1 MLSTT
6 DKPNM
11 KLVVGTYGDRDEVLS
26 LAKRIKVM
34 VPGGSQLGD
43 SEAQALAQVSIVT
56 HLNPFIGEIWYIP
69 GRGPMVG
76 IKGARRCGNEQ
87 VEQAGGKDAY
97 WNADL
102 IPCSPEEAGSNE
114 PAKIAAAFKCVI
126 TDSVSTMKYQKILL
140 ETIAALRDAGST
152 DPVGDAKEIVGKRPL
167 WIGYGYATHEE
178 KSKMNKQ
185 ALAMKRAESDAI
197 KRKFDIPFGADVA
210 AGDTAVEAGDWIE
223 AKATDAAPN
232 WEEAPQE
239 WDMPPAKEE
248 KPVQMYKYLDQVI
261 LNTVKKATSFSLEEA
276 AATMR
281 EAFQKKQIGATLTV
295 EEAEQFAK
303 NLVGMK

>member
-1 MLSTT
+1 MATALQPST
-6 DKPNM
+6 
-11 KLVVGTYGDRDEVLS
+11 KLVVGTYGDREEVLS

-34 VPGGSQLGD
+34 VPGGNQLND

-87 VEQAGGKDAY
+87 VEAAGGKDAY

-102 IPCSPEEAGSNE
+102 IPCSPEDAGANE
-114 PAKIAAAFKCVI
+114 PAKVAASYKCVI
-126 TDSVSTMKYQKILL
+126 ADSVSTMKYQKLLL
-140 ETIAALRDAGST
+140 ETITLLRDVGSP
-152 DPVGDAKEIVGKRPL
+152 DPVGEAKEIVGKRPQ
-167 WIGYGYATHEE
+167 WIGYGYSTHEE

-197 KRKFDIPFGADVA
+197 KRKFDIPFGAEVA

-223 AKATDAAPN
+223 AKAIDTPN
-232 WEEAPQE
+232 WQESPEE
-239 WDMPPAKEE
+239 WDQPEHAKDE
-248 KPVQMYKYLDQVI
+248 KPIQMYKYLDQVI
-261 LNTVKKATSFSLEEA
+261 LVAVKKITNFSMEET

-281 EAFQKKQIGATLTV
+281 EAYQKKQIGAMLTV
-295 EEAEQFAK
+295 EEAEQFAR
-303 NLVGMK
+303 NLIAPK